1 MNVYGTITGTL
12 STPVHITGTLASES
26 KIQGT
31 LTIPTAILPPAYSG
45 EYSFTPSDNEQVAEV
60 KEKWLTDNITIAP
73 IPSNYGLITYNGTSI
88 TVS

>member
-12 STPVHITGTLASES
+12 STPIRIDGVLTAES

-31 LTIPTAILPPAYSG
+31 LTVPSAILPPAYEG
-45 EYSFTPSDNEQVAEV
+45 EYTFTPTNEVQVIET
-60 KEKWLTDNITIAP
+60 ERKWLTSNITINP
-73 IPSNYGLITYNGTSI
+73 IPSNYGLITYNGISI